1 MLPKLTRAGCVV
13 AVAMDGYRLFLEL
26 LASLASLAFSVPLM
40 CASLTMRFNPF
51 KYRAN
56 ARALLADVNTNVD
69 ASAVVLMASRCT
81 AAVTE

>member
-26 LASLASLAFSVPLM
+26 LASLAFSVPLM

-69 ASAVVLMASRCT
+69 ASPVVLMASRCT
-81 AAVTE
+81 AVVTE